1 MRTLGPVNSVLYD
14 CCCPHFLV
22 WPPWQGRVWPLT
34 LLSSCGYW
42 NRFPHHMVRKATLTS
57 LLQVK
62 GQRASLQRCCL
73 KSFAFSATFQLS
85 SPMSD
90 VEKKS
95 VLTQNYF
102 RLPQFPA
109 ASPPEAAL
117 VNLVSTSGLLWVA
130 EAPLSDVLT
139 MDNRTSSR
147 RT

>member
-73 KSFAFSATFQLS
+73 KSFAFSAPFQLS

-90 VEKKS
+90 VEKKISINPKLFQASS
-95 VLTQNYF
+95 VSCSVPT
-102 RLPQFPA
+102 RGC
-109 ASPPEAAL
+109 
-117 VNLVSTSGLLWVA
+117 TC
-130 EAPLSDVLT
+130 
-139 MDNRTSSR
+139 
-147 RT
+147 